1 MRVFAPYLERWNLV
15 AEGTPIA
22 RRSSRLLPV
31 RYRGQ
36 AAMLRVSTP
45 EEERSGT
52 ALMQWWDG
60 SGAARVLEHDDGAL
74 LMERAEGTR
83 CLATMA
89 RNGEDDVA
97 CGILCDTAL
106 KLHASRSAPQPR
118 DLEPLDVRF
127 SALWPA
133 SDRYGGTMRRC
144 AETARFLLVHPE
156 APIPL
161 HGDLHH
167 GNILDFGSR
176 GWLAID
182 AVGVLGE
189 RGFDYANIFSN
200 PDLDAPTT
208 PVATRPDRFARRL
221 SIVTQTARIE
231 RERMVQWIIAWSG
244 LSAAWFLG
252 DGEQQ
257 GAEID
262 LAIAQ
267 LALAALDG

>member
-1 MRVFAPYLERWNLV
+1 MNDFAPYLERWGLV
-15 AEGTPIA
+15 AEGPPIT
-22 RRSSRLLPV
+22 RRSSRLLRV
-31 RYRGQ
+31 RYRGE

-52 ALMQWWDG
+52 PLMQWWDG
-60 SGAARVLEHDDGAL
+60 SGAARVFTYDDGAL

-83 CLATMA
+83 CLAAMA
-89 RNGEDDVA
+89 RNGEDDAA
-97 CGILCDTAL
+97 CRILCDTAL
-106 KLHASRSAPQPR
+106 RLHAPRSAPPPR
-118 DLEPLDVRF
+118 DLEPLELRF

-144 AETARFLLVHPE
+144 AEAARFLLAHPE

-167 GNILDFGSR
+167 GNVLDFGPR

-200 PDLDAPTT
+200 PDLDDPTP
-208 PVATRPDRFARRL
+208 PVATRHDRFARRL
-221 SIVTQTARIE
+221 SLVTQAARIE
-231 RERMVQWIIAWSG
+231 RQRMLQWIIAWTG

-252 DGEQQ
+252 DGEHG

-262 LAIAQ
+262 LTIAQ
-267 LALAALDG
+267 LAIAALDG

>member
-1 MRVFAPYLERWNLV
+1 MRAFAPYLERWNLV
-15 AEGTPIA
+15 AEGAPIA
-22 RRSSRLLPV
+22 RRSSRLLRV
-31 RYRGQ
+31 RYRGE
-36 AAMLRVSTP
+36 AAMLRVSMP

-52 ALMQWWDG
+52 ALLQWWNG
-60 SGAARVLEHDDGAL
+60 SGAARVFEHDDGVL

-89 RNGEDDVA
+89 GNGEDDAA
-97 CGILCDTAL
+97 CRTLCDAAL
-106 KLHASRSAPQPR
+106 RLHAPRSAPPLC

-127 SALWPA
+127 RALWPA
-133 SDRYGGTMRRC
+133 SDRYGGTMHRC
-144 AETARFLLVHPE
+144 AEVARFLLADPE

-167 GNILDFGSR
+167 GNVLDFGSR

-200 PDLDAPTT
+200 PDLDDPSA
-208 PVATRPDRFARRL
+208 PVATRPHRFMQRL
-221 SIVTQTARIE
+221 SIVTRTAHIQ
-231 RERMVQWIIAWSG
+231 RERMLQWIIAWCG
-244 LSAAWFLG
+244 LSAAWYLD

-262 LAIAQ
+262 LTIARLAI
-267 LALAALDG
+267 AALDG

>member
-1 MRVFAPYLERWNLV
+1 VRVFAPYLERWNLV

-52 ALMQWWDG
+52 ALMRWWDG

-74 LMERAEGTR
+74 LMERAEGMR

-89 RNGEDDVA
+89 RNGEDDAA

-106 KLHASRSAPQPR
+106 KLHAPRSAPPPR

-221 SIVTQTARIE
+221 SIVTETARIE